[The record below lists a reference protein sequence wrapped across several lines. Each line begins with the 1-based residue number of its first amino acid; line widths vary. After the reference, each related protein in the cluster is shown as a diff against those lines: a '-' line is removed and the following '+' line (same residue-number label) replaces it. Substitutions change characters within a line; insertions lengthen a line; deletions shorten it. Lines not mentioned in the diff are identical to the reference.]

1 MNILL
6 VYTLKSALVLTLL
19 YLPYTLM
26 LRRERFFRLNR
37 LTLLTILLLALV
49 QPLCKVASPE
59 RLRQVPVVAD
69 TQQLV
74 YQMETAIVEAP
85 IHVMANP
92 EEASTW
98 GWQEWLALVY
108 AAGVAAM
115 LGLRICQL
123 VQIRRAM
130 RRGCLWREREKDG
143 VTVYCHVGNGAPF
156 SWMRSIYISEADY
169 QTFGRSPSFGG
180 SGEGGFGRAILLHER
195 AHIHL
200 RHSLDILLLIVV
212 EAVQWWNPVVFLL
225 GRSLRNVHE
234 YEADD
239 CVLRQGVS
247 LSDYQSLLVRKAL
260 ADTAYAFANNFNRS
274 HILKRI
280 DMMKRPPSSPWLRAK
295 ALYIVP
301 LLWVTLIVSATPV
314 IEPLLIVD
322 GEEVDRD
329 RVSQL
334 PGDSIS
340 YVTVLKGVSAT
351 ALYGEKGR
359 GGAVQIET
367 KKPAVSTSRPAAET
381 PEEETPED
389 TPIKPD
395 IVFVIAE
402 EMPRFPG
409 GDAAYNQYIA
419 HHVRYPK
426 AASENGVEGTVKV
439 QFIVE
444 PDGRITNVHAIDS
457 PSGEADAVVNAYG
470 ASGSHPSQADEDEG
484 RRALREAAE
493 ELYREMPPFEPGRQN
508 GIPVRVQMTR
518 AINFGL
524 K

>member
-1 MNILL
+1 MNMLL

-59 RLRQVPVVAD
+59 SLTQVPVVAD
-69 TQQLV
+69 TQEMVGQI
-74 YQMETAIVEAP
+74 EAAITEAP
-85 IHVMANP
+85 IYVLGNP
-92 EEASTW
+92 EEATAW

-108 AAGVAAM
+108 AAGMAAM
-115 LGLRICQL
+115 LCLRICQL
-123 VQIRRAM
+123 VQIRWAM
-130 RRGCLWREREKDG
+130 RRGCLWRQREDDG
-143 VTVYCHVGNGAPF
+143 VTVCCHVGNGAPF

-169 QTFGRSPSFGG
+169 EQN
-180 SGEGGFGRAILLHER
+180 GRAILLHER

-200 RHSLDILLLIVV
+200 RHSLDILLLTLV
-212 EAVQWWNPVVFLL
+212 EAVQWWNPVIYML

-239 CVLRQGVS
+239 HVLRQGVS
-247 LSDYQSLLVRKAL
+247 LTDYQTLLVRKAL

-280 DMMKRPPSSPWLRAK
+280 EMMKRPPSSSWLRAK
-295 ALYIVP
+295 ALYVVP
-301 LLWVTLIVSATPV
+301 LILFTLVVSATPV

-329 RVSQL
+329 RVNQL
-334 PGDSIS
+334 QGDSIA

-367 KKPAVSTSRPAAET
+367 KKRV
-381 PEEETPED
+381 EETP
-389 TPIKPD
+389 KG
-395 IVFVIAE
+395 VFDIAE

-409 GDAAYNQYIA
+409 GDAAFKQYMA

-426 AASENGVEGTVKV
+426 AAAENGVGGTVKV

-457 PSGEADAVVNAYG
+457 PEGEADAEVNAYG
-470 ASGSHPSQADEDEG
+470 AADKHPSQDDDDEG

-518 AINFGL
+518 AVKYSL
-524 K
+524 Q

>member
-1 MNILL
+1 MTALL
-6 VYTLKSALVLTLL
+6 IYTLKSALVLTLL

-37 LTLLTILLLALV
+37 LTLLTILVLALV
-49 QPLCKVASPE
+49 QPLCKVTSPE
-59 RLRQVPVVAD
+59 SLTQMPVVAD
-69 TQQLV
+69 TQQMV
-74 YQMETAIVEAP
+74 YQVETAITEVP
-85 IHVMANP
+85 IYVLGNA
-92 EEASTW
+92 EEVTVW

-108 AAGVAAM
+108 VVGVVFM

-123 VQIRRAM
+123 TQIWLVM
-130 RRGCLWREREKDG
+130 RRGCLWRERERDG
-143 VTVYCHVGNGAPF
+143 VTVCCHVGNGAPF
-156 SWMRSIYISEADY
+156 SWMHSIYISEADY
-169 QTFGRSPSFGG
+169 QTFGRT
-180 SGEGGFGRAILLHER
+180 ILLHER
-195 AHIHL
+195 AHIAC

-212 EAVQWWNPVVFLL
+212 EAVQWWNPVIYML

-239 CVLRQGVS
+239 FVLRQGVS
-247 LSDYQSLLVRKAL
+247 LSDYQTLLVCKAL
-260 ADTAYAFANNFNRS
+260 ADTSYAFANNFNRS

-280 DMMKRPPSSPWLRAK
+280 EMMKRPPSSPWLRAK
-295 ALYIVP
+295 ALYVVP
-301 LLWVTLIVSATPV
+301 LLLFTLVVSATPV

-329 RVSQL
+329 RVNQL
-334 PGDSIS
+334 QADSIK

-359 GGAVQIET
+359 GGAVEIVT
-367 KKPAVSTSRPAAET
+367 KET
-381 PEEETPED
+381 PEKETPKEETPED

-395 IVFVIAE
+395 VVFVIAE

-457 PSGEADAVVNAYG
+457 PSGEADAEVNAYG
-470 ASGSHPSQADEDEG
+470 AEDRHPSQAEDDEG

-493 ELYREMPPFEPGRQN
+493 ELYRGMPPFEPGRQN
-508 GIPVRVQMTR
+508 GMPVRVQMTR
-518 AINFGL
+518 AVNYSL

>member
-1 MNILL
+1 MNMLL

-59 RLRQVPVVAD
+59 SLTQVPVVAD
-69 TQQLV
+69 TQEMVGQI
-74 YQMETAIVEAP
+74 EAAITEAP
-85 IHVMANP
+85 IYVLGNP
-92 EEASTW
+92 EEATAW

-108 AAGVAAM
+108 AAGMAAM
-115 LGLRICQL
+115 LCLRICQL
-123 VQIRRAM
+123 VQIRWAM
-130 RRGCLWREREKDG
+130 RRGCLWRQREDDG
-143 VTVYCHVGNGAPF
+143 VTVCCHVGNGAPF

-169 QTFGRSPSFGG
+169 EQN
-180 SGEGGFGRAILLHER
+180 GRAILLHER

-200 RHSLDILLLIVV
+200 RHSLDILLLTLV
-212 EAVQWWNPVVFLL
+212 EAVQWWNPVIYML

-239 CVLRQGVS
+239 HVLRQGVS
-247 LSDYQSLLVRKAL
+247 LTDYQTLLVRKAL

-280 DMMKRPPSSPWLRAK
+280 EMMKRPPSSSWLRAK
-295 ALYIVP
+295 ALYVVP
-301 LLWVTLIVSATPV
+301 LILFTLVVSATPV

-329 RVSQL
+329 RVNQL
-334 PGDSIS
+334 QGDSIA

-367 KKPAVSTSRPAAET
+367 KKRA
-381 PEEETPED
+381 EETPQG
-389 TPIKPD
+389 
-395 IVFVIAE
+395 VFVIAE

-409 GDAAYNQYIA
+409 GDAAFKQYMA

-426 AASENGVEGTVKV
+426 AAAENGVGGTVKV

-457 PSGEADAVVNAYG
+457 PEGEADAEVNAYG
-470 ASGSHPSQADEDEG
+470 AADKHPSQDDDDEG

-518 AINFGL
+518 AVKYSL
-524 K
+524 Q

>member
-59 RLRQVPVVAD
+59 SLTQMPVVAD

-74 YQMETAIVEAP
+74 YQMETAITEAP
-85 IHVMANP
+85 IYVLGNP
-92 EEASTW
+92 EEATAW

-108 AAGVAAM
+108 AAGMAAM
-115 LGLRICQL
+115 LCLRICQL
-123 VQIRRAM
+123 VQIRWAM
-130 RRGCLWREREKDG
+130 RRGCLWRERERDG
-143 VTVYCHVGNGAPF
+143 VTVCCHVGNGAPF

-169 QTFGRSPSFGG
+169 EQN
-180 SGEGGFGRAILLHER
+180 GRAILLHER

-200 RHSLDILLLIVV
+200 HHSLDILLLIVV
-212 EAVQWWNPVVFLL
+212 EAVQWWNPVVYLL
-225 GRSLRNVHE
+225 GRSLRDVHE
-234 YEADD
+234 YEADYF
-239 CVLRQGVS
+239 VLRQGVS
-247 LSDYQSLLVRKAL
+247 LADYQTLLVRKAL

-280 DMMKRPPSSPWLRAK
+280 EMMKRPPSNPWLRAK
-295 ALYIVP
+295 ALYVVP
-301 LLWVTLIVSATPV
+301 LILFTLVVSATPV

-329 RVSQL
+329 RVNQL
-334 PGDSIS
+334 QGDSIA

-367 KKPAVSTSRPAAET
+367 KKRA
-381 PEEETPED
+381 EETPQG
-389 TPIKPD
+389 
-395 IVFVIAE
+395 VFDIAE

-409 GDAAYNQYIA
+409 GNAAFDQYVA

-426 AASENGVEGTVKV
+426 AAAENGVEGTVKV

-444 PDGRITNVHAIDS
+444 KDGRITHVHAIDS
-457 PSGEADAVVNAYG
+457 PSDEADAVVIAYG
-470 ASGSHPSQADEDEG
+470 ATGKHRLQAEDDEG
-484 RRALREAAE
+484 HRALREAAE
-493 ELYREMPPFEPGRQN
+493 ELYRGMPPFEPGRQN
-508 GIPVRVQMTR
+508 GMPVRVQMTR
-518 AINFGL
+518 AVNFGL

>member
-1 MNILL
+1 MNMLL

-59 RLRQVPVVAD
+59 SLTQVPVVAD

-74 YQMETAIVEAP
+74 YQMETAITEAP
-85 IHVMANP
+85 IYVLGNP
-92 EEASTW
+92 EEATAW

-108 AAGVAAM
+108 AAGMAAM
-115 LGLRICQL
+115 LCLRICQL
-123 VQIRRAM
+123 VQIRWAM
-130 RRGCLWREREKDG
+130 RRGCLWRQREDDG
-143 VTVYCHVGNGAPF
+143 VTVCCHVGNGAPF

-169 QTFGRSPSFGG
+169 EQN
-180 SGEGGFGRAILLHER
+180 GRAILLHER

-200 RHSLDILLLIVV
+200 RHSLDILLLTLV
-212 EAVQWWNPVVFLL
+212 EAVQWWNPVIYML

-239 CVLRQGVS
+239 HVLRQGVS
-247 LSDYQSLLVRKAL
+247 LTDYQTLLVRKAL

-280 DMMKRPPSSPWLRAK
+280 EMMKRPPSSPWLRAK
-295 ALYIVP
+295 ALYVVP
-301 LLWVTLIVSATPV
+301 LILFTLVVSATPV

-329 RVSQL
+329 RVNQL
-334 PGDSIS
+334 QGDSIA

-367 KKPAVSTSRPAAET
+367 KKRA
-381 PEEETPED
+381 EETPQG
-389 TPIKPD
+389 
-395 IVFVIAE
+395 VFDIAE

-409 GDAAYNQYIA
+409 GDAAFDQYVA

-426 AASENGVEGTVKV
+426 AAAENGVEGTVKV

-444 PDGRITNVHAIDS
+444 KDGRITHVHAIDS

-470 ASGSHPSQADEDEG
+470 ATGKHRLQAEDDEG
-484 RRALREAAE
+484 HRALREAAE
-493 ELYREMPPFEPGRQN
+493 ELYRGMPPFEPGSQN
-508 GIPVRVQMTR
+508 GMPVRVQMTR
-518 AINFGL
+518 AVNFGL

>member
-59 RLRQVPVVAD
+59 SLTQMPVVAD

-74 YQMETAIVEAP
+74 YQMEIAITEAP
-85 IHVMANP
+85 IYVLGSP
-92 EEASTW
+92 EEATAW

-108 AAGVAAM
+108 AAGMAAM
-115 LGLRICQL
+115 LCLRICQL
-123 VQIRRAM
+123 VQIRWAM
-130 RRGCLWREREKDG
+130 RRGCLWRQREDDG
-143 VTVYCHVGNGAPF
+143 VTVCCHVGNGAPF

-169 QTFGRSPSFGG
+169 EQN
-180 SGEGGFGRAILLHER
+180 GRAILLHER

-212 EAVQWWNPVVFLL
+212 EAVQWWNPVIYML

-239 CVLRQGVS
+239 HVLRRGVS
-247 LSDYQSLLVRKAL
+247 LTDYQTLLVRKAL

-295 ALYIVP
+295 ALYVVP
-301 LLWVTLIVSATPV
+301 LILFTLVVSATPV

-329 RVSQL
+329 RVNQL
-334 PGDSIS
+334 QGDSIA

-367 KKPAVSTSRPAAET
+367 KKRAEEET
-381 PEEETPED
+381 PGEETPED

-409 GDAAYNQYIA
+409 GDAAFNQYVA

-426 AASENGVEGTVKV
+426 AAAENGVEGTVKV

-444 PDGRITNVHAIDS
+444 PDGRITHVQAIDS
-457 PSGEADAVVNAYG
+457 PSGEAGVVVNAYG
-470 ASGSHPSQADEDEG
+470 ASDRHPSQADDDEG

-518 AINFGL
+518 AVNYSL
-524 K
+524 Q

>member
-59 RLRQVPVVAD
+59 SLTQMPVVAD

-74 YQMETAIVEAP
+74 YQMETAITEAP
-85 IHVMANP
+85 IYVLGNP
-92 EEASTW
+92 EEATAW

-108 AAGVAAM
+108 AAGMAAM
-115 LGLRICQL
+115 LCLRICQL
-123 VQIRRAM
+123 VQIRWAM
-130 RRGCLWREREKDG
+130 RRGCLWRQREDDG
-143 VTVYCHVGNGAPF
+143 VTVCCHVGNGAPF

-169 QTFGRSPSFGG
+169 EQN
-180 SGEGGFGRAILLHER
+180 GRAILLHER

-212 EAVQWWNPVVFLL
+212 EAVQWWNPVIYML

-239 CVLRQGVS
+239 HVLRQGVS
-247 LSDYQSLLVRKAL
+247 LTDYQTLLVRKAL

-274 HILKRI
+274 HILKRL

-295 ALYIVP
+295 VLYVVP
-301 LLWVTLIVSATPV
+301 LILFTLVVSATPV

-329 RVSQL
+329 RVNQL
-334 PGDSIS
+334 QGDSIA

-367 KKPAVSTSRPAAET
+367 KKRA
-381 PEEETPED
+381 EETPQG
-389 TPIKPD
+389 
-395 IVFVIAE
+395 VFDIAE

-409 GDAAYNQYIA
+409 GDAAFKQYMA

-426 AASENGVEGTVKV
+426 AAAENGVGGTVKV

-444 PDGRITNVHAIDS
+444 PDGRITHVHAIDS
-457 PSGEADAVVNAYG
+457 PSGEADAEVNAYG
-470 ASGSHPSQADEDEG
+470 ASDKHPSQDDDDEG

-518 AINFGL
+518 AVNYSL
-524 K
+524 Q

>member
-1 MNILL
+1 MNMLL

-59 RLRQVPVVAD
+59 SLTQVPVVAD

-74 YQMETAIVEAP
+74 YQMETAITEAP
-85 IHVMANP
+85 IYVLGNP
-92 EEASTW
+92 EEATAW

-108 AAGVAAM
+108 AAGMAAM
-115 LGLRICQL
+115 LCLRICQL
-123 VQIRRAM
+123 VQIRWAM
-130 RRGCLWREREKDG
+130 RRGCLWRQREDDG
-143 VTVYCHVGNGAPF
+143 VTVCCHVGNGAPF

-169 QTFGRSPSFGG
+169 EQN
-180 SGEGGFGRAILLHER
+180 GRAILLHER

-200 RHSLDILLLIVV
+200 RHSLDILLLTLV
-212 EAVQWWNPVVFLL
+212 EAVQWWNPVIYML

-239 CVLRQGVS
+239 HVLRQGVS
-247 LSDYQSLLVRKAL
+247 LTDYQTLLVRKAL

-280 DMMKRPPSSPWLRAK
+280 EMMKRPPSSSWLRAK
-295 ALYIVP
+295 ALYVVP
-301 LLWVTLIVSATPV
+301 LILFTLVVSATPV

-329 RVSQL
+329 RVNQL
-334 PGDSIS
+334 QGDSIA

-367 KKPAVSTSRPAAET
+367 KKRA
-381 PEEETPED
+381 EETPQG
-389 TPIKPD
+389 
-395 IVFVIAE
+395 VFDIAE

-409 GDAAYNQYIA
+409 GDAAFKQYMA

-426 AASENGVEGTVKV
+426 AAAENGVEGTVKV

-444 PDGRITNVHAIDS
+444 KDGRITHVHAIDS
-457 PSGEADAVVNAYG
+457 PEGEADAEVIAYG
-470 ASGSHPSQADEDEG
+470 AADKHPSQDDDDEG

-518 AINFGL
+518 AVNYSL
-524 K
+524 Q

>member
-1 MNILL
+1 MNMLL

-59 RLRQVPVVAD
+59 SLTQVPVVAD

-74 YQMETAIVEAP
+74 YQMETAITEAP
-85 IHVMANP
+85 IYVLGNP
-92 EEASTW
+92 EEATAW

-108 AAGVAAM
+108 AAGMAAM
-115 LGLRICQL
+115 LCLRICQL
-123 VQIRRAM
+123 VQIRWAM
-130 RRGCLWREREKDG
+130 RRGCLWRQREDDG
-143 VTVYCHVGNGAPF
+143 VTVCCHLGNGAPF

-169 QTFGRSPSFGG
+169 EQN
-180 SGEGGFGRAILLHER
+180 GRAILLHER

-200 RHSLDILLLIVV
+200 RHSLDILLLTLV
-212 EAVQWWNPVVFLL
+212 EAVQWWNPVIYML

-239 CVLRQGVS
+239 HVLRQGVS
-247 LSDYQSLLVRKAL
+247 LTDYQTLLVRKAL

-280 DMMKRPPSSPWLRAK
+280 EMMKRPPSSSWLRAK
-295 ALYIVP
+295 ALYVVP
-301 LLWVTLIVSATPV
+301 LILFTLVVSATPV

-329 RVSQL
+329 RVNQL
-334 PGDSIS
+334 QGDSIA

-367 KKPAVSTSRPAAET
+367 KKRA
-381 PEEETPED
+381 EETPQG
-389 TPIKPD
+389 
-395 IVFVIAE
+395 VFDIAE

-409 GDAAYNQYIA
+409 GDAAFKQYMA

-426 AASENGVEGTVKV
+426 AAAENGVGGTVKV

-457 PSGEADAVVNAYG
+457 PEGEADAEVIAYG
-470 ASGSHPSQADEDEG
+470 AADKHPSQDDDDEG

-518 AINFGL
+518 AVNYSL
-524 K
+524 Q

>member
-1 MNILL
+1 MNMLL

-59 RLRQVPVVAD
+59 SLTQVPVVAD

-74 YQMETAIVEAP
+74 YQMETAITEAP
-85 IHVMANP
+85 IYVLGNP
-92 EEASTW
+92 EEATAW

-108 AAGVAAM
+108 AAGMAAM
-115 LGLRICQL
+115 LCLRICQL
-123 VQIRRAM
+123 VQIRWAM
-130 RRGCLWREREKDG
+130 RRGCLWRQREDDG
-143 VTVYCHVGNGAPF
+143 VTVCCHVGNGAPF

-169 QTFGRSPSFGG
+169 EQN
-180 SGEGGFGRAILLHER
+180 GRAILLHER

-200 RHSLDILLLIVV
+200 RHSLDILLLTLV
-212 EAVQWWNPVVFLL
+212 EAVQWWNPVIYML

-239 CVLRQGVS
+239 HVLRQGVS
-247 LSDYQSLLVRKAL
+247 LTDYQTLLVRKAL

-280 DMMKRPPSSPWLRAK
+280 EMMKRPPSSSWLRAK
-295 ALYIVP
+295 ALYVVP
-301 LLWVTLIVSATPV
+301 LILFTLVVSATPV

-329 RVSQL
+329 RVNQL
-334 PGDSIS
+334 QGDSIA

-367 KKPAVSTSRPAAET
+367 KKRA
-381 PEEETPED
+381 EETPQG
-389 TPIKPD
+389 
-395 IVFVIAE
+395 VFDIAE

-409 GDAAYNQYIA
+409 GDAAFDQYVA

-426 AASENGVEGTVKV
+426 AAAENGVEGTVMV

-444 PDGRITNVHAIDS
+444 KDGRITHVHAIDS
-457 PSGEADAVVNAYG
+457 PSDEADAAVNAYG
-470 ASGSHPSQADEDEG
+470 ATDKHRLQAEDDEG
-484 RRALREAAE
+484 HRALREAAE
-493 ELYREMPPFEPGRQN
+493 ELYRGMPPFEPGRQN
-508 GIPVRVQMTR
+508 GMPVRVQMTK
-518 AINFGL
+518 AVNFGL

>member
-59 RLRQVPVVAD
+59 SLTQMPVVAD

-74 YQMETAIVEAP
+74 YQMETAITEAP
-85 IHVMANP
+85 IYVLGNP
-92 EEASTW
+92 EEATAW
-98 GWQEWLALVY
+98 GWQEWIALVY
-108 AAGVAAM
+108 AAGMAAM
-115 LGLRICQL
+115 LCLRICQL
-123 VQIRRAM
+123 VQIRWAM
-130 RRGCLWREREKDG
+130 RRGCLWRERERDG
-143 VTVYCHVGNGAPF
+143 VTVCCHVGNGAPF

-169 QTFGRSPSFGG
+169 EQN
-180 SGEGGFGRAILLHER
+180 GRAILLHER

-200 RHSLDILLLIVV
+200 RHSLDILLLTLV
-212 EAVQWWNPVVFLL
+212 EAVQWWNPVIYML

-239 CVLRQGVS
+239 HVLRQGVS
-247 LSDYQSLLVRKAL
+247 LTDYQTLLVRKAL

-280 DMMKRPPSSPWLRAK
+280 EMMKRPPSSPWLRAK
-295 ALYIVP
+295 ALYVVP
-301 LLWVTLIVSATPV
+301 LILFTLVVSATPV

-329 RVSQL
+329 RVNQL
-334 PGDSIS
+334 QGDSIA

-367 KKPAVSTSRPAAET
+367 KAK
-381 PEEETPED
+381 EEED
-389 TPIKPD
+389 FPIND
-395 IVFVIAE
+395 IVFDIAE
-402 EMPRFPG
+402 EMPEFVG
-409 GDAAYNQYIA
+409 GDAALKEYISR
-419 HHVRYPK
+419 HLTYPSK
-426 AASENGVEGTVKV
+426 ISEYGIQGRMDVS
-439 QFIVE
+439 FIVE
-444 PDGRITNVHAIDS
+444 RDGSITNVTAKLNNDIGS
-457 PSGEADAVVNAYG
+457 EADAVITGFHRGDEVQPNGEIVAELLHDWA
-470 ASGSHPSQADEDEG
+470 AS
-484 RRALREAAE
+484 AE
-493 ELYREMPPFEPGRQN
+493 QLVKDMPRWKPARQN
-508 GIPVRVQMTR
+508 GYAVRARVCLPIRYRLQ
-518 AINFGL
+518 
-524 K
+524 

>member
-59 RLRQVPVVAD
+59 SLTQMPVVAD

-74 YQMETAIVEAP
+74 YQMETAITEAP
-85 IHVMANP
+85 IYVLGNP
-92 EEASTW
+92 EEATAW

-108 AAGVAAM
+108 AAGMAAM
-115 LGLRICQL
+115 LCLRICQL
-123 VQIRRAM
+123 VQIRWAM
-130 RRGCLWREREKDG
+130 RRGCLWRERERDG
-143 VTVYCHVGNGAPF
+143 VTVCCHVGNGAPF
-156 SWMRSIYISEADY
+156 SWMHSIYISEADY
-169 QTFGRSPSFGG
+169 EQN
-180 SGEGGFGRAILLHER
+180 GRAILLHER

-200 RHSLDILLLIVV
+200 RHSLDILLLTLV
-212 EAVQWWNPVVFLL
+212 EAVQWWNPVIYMLS
-225 GRSLRNVHE
+225 RSLRNVHE

-239 CVLRQGVS
+239 HVLRQGVS
-247 LSDYQSLLVRKAL
+247 LTDYQTLLVRKAL

-274 HILKRI
+274 HILKRL

-295 ALYIVP
+295 ALYVVP
-301 LLWVTLIVSATPV
+301 LILFTLVVSATPV

-329 RVSQL
+329 RVNQL
-334 PGDSIS
+334 QGDSIA

-367 KKPAVSTSRPAAET
+367 KKRA
-381 PEEETPED
+381 EETPQG
-389 TPIKPD
+389 
-395 IVFVIAE
+395 VFDIAE

-409 GDAAYNQYIA
+409 GDAAFKQYMA
-419 HHVRYPK
+419 QHVRYPK
-426 AASENGVEGTVKV
+426 AAAENGVGGTVKV

-444 PDGRITNVHAIDS
+444 PDGRITHVHAIDS
-457 PSGEADAVVNAYG
+457 PSGEADAEVIAYG
-470 ASGSHPSQADEDEG
+470 ASDKHPSQDDDDEG

-518 AINFGL
+518 AVNYSL
-524 K
+524 Q

>member
-1 MNILL
+1 MNMLL

-59 RLRQVPVVAD
+59 SLTQVPVVAD
-69 TQQLV
+69 TQEMVGQ
-74 YQMETAIVEAP
+74 IEAV
-85 IHVMANP
+85 IEGNVIGVD
-92 EEASTW
+92 ASSLQGGTR
-98 GWQEWLALVY
+98 GGLWLALVY
-108 AAGVAAM
+108 AAGMAAM
-115 LGLRICQL
+115 LCLRICQL
-123 VQIRRAM
+123 VQIRWAM
-130 RRGCLWREREKDG
+130 RRGCLWRERERDG
-143 VTVYCHVGNGAPF
+143 VTVCCHVGNGAPF

-169 QTFGRSPSFGG
+169 EQN
-180 SGEGGFGRAILLHER
+180 GRAILLHER

-212 EAVQWWNPVVFLL
+212 EAVQWWNPVVYLL

-239 CVLRQGVS
+239 HVLRQGVS
-247 LSDYQSLLVRKAL
+247 LTDYQTLLVRKAL

-280 DMMKRPPSSPWLRAK
+280 EMMKRPPSSPWLRAK
-295 ALYIVP
+295 ALYVVP
-301 LLWVTLIVSATPV
+301 LILFTLVVSATPV

-329 RVSQL
+329 RVNQL
-334 PGDSIS
+334 QGDSIA

-367 KKPAVSTSRPAAET
+367 KKRA
-381 PEEETPED
+381 EETPQG
-389 TPIKPD
+389 
-395 IVFVIAE
+395 VFDIAE

-409 GDAAYNQYIA
+409 GDAAFDQYVA

-426 AASENGVEGTVKV
+426 AAAENGVEGTVKV

-444 PDGRITNVHAIDS
+444 KDGRITHVHAIDS
-457 PSGEADAVVNAYG
+457 PSDEADAVVNAYG
-470 ASGSHPSQADEDEG
+470 ATGKHRLQAEDDEG
-484 RRALREAAE
+484 HRALREAAE
-493 ELYREMPPFEPGRQN
+493 ELYRGMPPFEPGRQN
-508 GIPVRVQMTR
+508 GMPVRVQMTK
-518 AINFGL
+518 AVNFGL

>member
-1 MNILL
+1 MNMLL

-59 RLRQVPVVAD
+59 SLTQVPVVAD

-74 YQMETAIVEAP
+74 YQMETAITEAP
-85 IHVMANP
+85 IYVLGNP
-92 EEASTW
+92 EEATAW

-108 AAGVAAM
+108 AAGMAAM
-115 LGLRICQL
+115 LCLRICQL
-123 VQIRRAM
+123 VQIRWAM
-130 RRGCLWREREKDG
+130 RRGCLWRQREDDG
-143 VTVYCHVGNGAPF
+143 VTVCCHVGNGAPF
-156 SWMRSIYISEADY
+156 SWIRSIYISEADY
-169 QTFGRSPSFGG
+169 EQN
-180 SGEGGFGRAILLHER
+180 GRAILLHER

-200 RHSLDILLLIVV
+200 RHSLDILLLTLV
-212 EAVQWWNPVVFLL
+212 EAVQWWNPVIYML

-239 CVLRQGVS
+239 HVLRQGVS
-247 LSDYQSLLVRKAL
+247 LTDYQTLLVRKAL

-280 DMMKRPPSSPWLRAK
+280 EMMKRPPSSSWLRAK
-295 ALYIVP
+295 ALYVVP
-301 LLWVTLIVSATPV
+301 LILFTLVVSATPV

-329 RVSQL
+329 RVNQL
-334 PGDSIS
+334 QGDSIA

-367 KKPAVSTSRPAAET
+367 KKRA
-381 PEEETPED
+381 EETPQG
-389 TPIKPD
+389 
-395 IVFVIAE
+395 VFDIAE

-409 GDAAYNQYIA
+409 GDAAFDQYVA

-426 AASENGVEGTVKV
+426 AAAENGVGGTVKV

-457 PSGEADAVVNAYG
+457 PEGEADAEVIAYG
-470 ASGSHPSQADEDEG
+470 AADKHPSQDDDDEG

-518 AINFGL
+518 AVNYSL
-524 K
+524 Q

>member
-59 RLRQVPVVAD
+59 SLTQMPVVAD

-74 YQMETAIVEAP
+74 YQMETAITEAP
-85 IHVMANP
+85 IYVLGNP
-92 EEASTW
+92 EEATAW

-108 AAGVAAM
+108 AAGMAAM
-115 LGLRICQL
+115 LCLRICQL
-123 VQIRRAM
+123 VQIRWAM
-130 RRGCLWREREKDG
+130 RRGCLWRERERDG
-143 VTVYCHVGNGAPF
+143 VTVCCHVGNGAPF

-169 QTFGRSPSFGG
+169 EQN
-180 SGEGGFGRAILLHER
+180 GRAILLHER

-200 RHSLDILLLIVV
+200 RHSLDILLLTLV
-212 EAVQWWNPVVFLL
+212 EAVQWWNPVIYML

-239 CVLRQGVS
+239 HVLRQGVS
-247 LSDYQSLLVRKAL
+247 LTDYQTLLVRKAL

-280 DMMKRPPSSPWLRAK
+280 EMMKRPPSSPWLRAK
-295 ALYIVP
+295 ALYVVP
-301 LLWVTLIVSATPV
+301 LILFTLVVSATPV

-329 RVSQL
+329 RVNQL
-334 PGDSIS
+334 QGDSIA

-367 KKPAVSTSRPAAET
+367 KKRA
-381 PEEETPED
+381 EETPQG
-389 TPIKPD
+389 
-395 IVFVIAE
+395 VFDIAE

-409 GDAAYNQYIA
+409 GDAAFKQYMA

-426 AASENGVEGTVKV
+426 AAAENGVGGTVKV

-444 PDGRITNVHAIDS
+444 KDGRITHVQAIDS
-457 PSGEADAVVNAYG
+457 PSDEADAKVYAYG
-470 ASGSHPSQADEDEG
+470 ALDKQPSEDEDDEG
-484 RRALREAAE
+484 HRALREAVE
-493 ELYREMPPFEPGRQN
+493 ELYRGMPPFEPGRQN
-508 GIPVRVQMTR
+508 GMPVRVQMTR
-518 AINFGL
+518 AVNFGL

>member
-1 MNILL
+1 MNMLL

-59 RLRQVPVVAD
+59 SLTQVPVVAD

-74 YQMETAIVEAP
+74 YQMETAITEAP
-85 IHVMANP
+85 IYVLGNP
-92 EEASTW
+92 EEATAW

-108 AAGVAAM
+108 AAGMAAM
-115 LGLRICQL
+115 LCLRICQL
-123 VQIRRAM
+123 VQIRWAM
-130 RRGCLWREREKDG
+130 RRGCLWRQREDDG
-143 VTVYCHVGNGAPF
+143 VTVCCHVGNGAPF
-156 SWMRSIYISEADY
+156 SWIRSIYISEADY
-169 QTFGRSPSFGG
+169 EQN
-180 SGEGGFGRAILLHER
+180 GRAILLHER

-200 RHSLDILLLIVV
+200 RHSLDILLLTLV
-212 EAVQWWNPVVFLL
+212 EAVQWWNPVIYML

-239 CVLRQGVS
+239 HVLRQGVS
-247 LSDYQSLLVRKAL
+247 LTDYQTLLVRKAL

-280 DMMKRPPSSPWLRAK
+280 EMMKRPPSNPWLRAK
-295 ALYIVP
+295 VLYVVP
-301 LLWVTLIVSATPV
+301 LLLFTLVVSATPV

-329 RVSQL
+329 RVNQL
-334 PGDSIS
+334 QGDSIA

-367 KKPAVSTSRPAAET
+367 KKRA
-381 PEEETPED
+381 EETPQG
-389 TPIKPD
+389 
-395 IVFVIAE
+395 VFDIAE

-409 GDAAYNQYIA
+409 GDAAFDQYVA

-426 AASENGVEGTVKV
+426 AAAENGVGGTVKV

-457 PSGEADAVVNAYG
+457 PEGEADAEVIAYG
-470 ASGSHPSQADEDEG
+470 AADKHPSQDDDDEG

-518 AINFGL
+518 AVNYSL
-524 K
+524 Q

>member
-59 RLRQVPVVAD
+59 SLTQMPVVAD

-74 YQMETAIVEAP
+74 YQMETAITEAP
-85 IHVMANP
+85 IYVLGNP
-92 EEASTW
+92 EEATAW
-98 GWQEWLALVY
+98 GWQEWIALVY
-108 AAGVAAM
+108 AAGMAAM
-115 LGLRICQL
+115 LCLRICQL
-123 VQIRRAM
+123 VQIRWAM
-130 RRGCLWREREKDG
+130 RRGCLWRQREDDG
-143 VTVYCHVGNGAPF
+143 VTVCCHVGNGAPF

-169 QTFGRSPSFGG
+169 QTFGRT
-180 SGEGGFGRAILLHER
+180 ILLHER
-195 AHIHL
+195 AHIACC
-200 RHSLDILLLIVV
+200 HSLDILLLIVV
-212 EAVQWWNPVVFLL
+212 EAVQWWNPVIYML

-239 CVLRQGVS
+239 HVLRQGVS
-247 LSDYQSLLVRKAL
+247 LTDYQTLLVRKAL

-295 ALYIVP
+295 ALYVVP
-301 LLWVTLIVSATPV
+301 LILFTLVVSATPV

-329 RVSQL
+329 RVNQL
-334 PGDSIS
+334 QGDSIA

-367 KKPAVSTSRPAAET
+367 KKRA
-381 PEEETPED
+381 EETPQG
-389 TPIKPD
+389 
-395 IVFVIAE
+395 VFDIAE

-409 GDAAYNQYIA
+409 GDAAFKQYMA

-426 AASENGVEGTVKV
+426 AAAENGVGGTVKV

-457 PSGEADAVVNAYG
+457 PEGEADAEVNAYG
-470 ASGSHPSQADEDEG
+470 AADKHPSQDDDDEA

-518 AINFGL
+518 AVNYSL
-524 K
+524 Q

>member
-37 LTLLTILLLALV
+37 LTLLTVLLLALV
-49 QPLCKVASPE
+49 QPLCKVTSPDG
-59 RLRQVPVVAD
+59 LTQMPVVAD
-69 TQQLV
+69 TQQMV
-74 YQMETAIVEAP
+74 YQIETAIVEAP
-85 IHVMANP
+85 IHVLGSE
-92 EEASTW
+92 EEAPAW
-98 GWQEWLALVY
+98 GWQEWLAIIY
-108 AAGVAAM
+108 AAGM
-115 LGLRICQL
+115 TTILCLRICQL
-123 VQIRRAM
+123 VQIRWAM

-156 SWMRSIYISEADY
+156 SWMHSIYISETDY

-200 RHSLDILLLIVV
+200 HHSLDILLLIVV
-212 EAVQWWNPVVFLL
+212 EAVQWWNPVIYML

-239 CVLRQGVS
+239 FVLRQGVS
-247 LSDYQSLLVRKAL
+247 LSDYKTLLVRKAL

-274 HILKRI
+274 HIAKRI

-295 ALYIVP
+295 ALYVVP
-301 LLWVTLIVSATPV
+301 LILFTLVVSATPV

-329 RVSQL
+329 RVNQL
-334 PGDSIS
+334 QGDSIA

-351 ALYGEKGR
+351 AIYGEKGR

-367 KKPAVSTSRPAAET
+367 KQPHPQPLPAEGG
-381 PEEETPED
+381 EETPED

-395 IVFVIAE
+395 IVFATAE

-409 GDAAYNQYIA
+409 GSAAFDQYMA

-426 AASENGVEGTVKV
+426 EAAENGVEGTVKV

-457 PSGEADAVVNAYG
+457 PSGEVDAVVIAYG
-470 ASGSHPSQADEDEG
+470 AEDRHLSQAEDDEG

-493 ELYREMPPFEPGRQN
+493 ELYRGMPPFEPGRQN

-518 AINFGL
+518 AVNYSL
-524 K
+524 Q

>member
-1 MNILL
+1 MNMLL
-6 VYTLKSALVLTLL
+6 VYTLKSTLVLTLL

-59 RLRQVPVVAD
+59 SLTQVPVVAD

-74 YQMETAIVEAP
+74 YQMETAITEVP
-85 IHVMANP
+85 IYVLGNP
-92 EEASTW
+92 EEATAW

-108 AAGVAAM
+108 AAGMAAM
-115 LGLRICQL
+115 LCLRICQL
-123 VQIRRAM
+123 VQIRWAM
-130 RRGCLWREREKDG
+130 RRGCLWRERERDG
-143 VTVYCHVGNGAPF
+143 VTVCCHVGNGAPF

-169 QTFGRSPSFGG
+169 EQN
-180 SGEGGFGRAILLHER
+180 GRAILLHER

-200 RHSLDILLLIVV
+200 RHSLDILLLTLV
-212 EAVQWWNPVVFLL
+212 EAVQWWNPVIYML

-239 CVLRQGVS
+239 HVLRQGVS
-247 LSDYQSLLVRKAL
+247 LTDYQTLLVRKAL

-280 DMMKRPPSSPWLRAK
+280 EMMKRPPSSPWLRAK
-295 ALYIVP
+295 ALYVVP
-301 LLWVTLIVSATPV
+301 LILFTLVVSATPV

-329 RVSQL
+329 RVNQL
-334 PGDSIS
+334 QGDSIA

-367 KKPAVSTSRPAAET
+367 KKRV
-381 PEEETPED
+381 EETPQG
-389 TPIKPD
+389 
-395 IVFVIAE
+395 VFDIAE

-409 GDAAYNQYIA
+409 GDAAFNQYMA
-419 HHVRYPK
+419 QHVRYPK
-426 AASENGVEGTVKV
+426 AAAENGVEGTVKV

-444 PDGRITNVHAIDS
+444 KDGRITHVHAIDS
-457 PSGEADAVVNAYG
+457 PSDEAGAVVNAYG
-470 ASGSHPSQADEDEG
+470 ATGKHRLQAEDDEG
-484 RRALREAAE
+484 HRALREAAE
-493 ELYREMPPFEPGRQN
+493 ELYRGMPPFEPGRQN
-508 GIPVRVQMTR
+508 GMPVRVQMTR
-518 AINFGL
+518 AVNYSL
-524 K
+524 Q

>member
-1 MNILL
+1 MNMLL

-26 LRRERFFRLNR
+26 LRSERFFRLNR

-59 RLRQVPVVAD
+59 SLTQVPVVAD

-74 YQMETAIVEAP
+74 YQMETAITEAP
-85 IHVMANP
+85 IYVLGNP
-92 EEASTW
+92 EEATAW

-108 AAGVAAM
+108 AAGMAAM
-115 LGLRICQL
+115 LCLRICQL
-123 VQIRRAM
+123 VQIRWAM
-130 RRGCLWREREKDG
+130 RRGCLWRQREDDG
-143 VTVYCHVGNGAPF
+143 VTVCCHVGNGAPF

-169 QTFGRSPSFGG
+169 EQN
-180 SGEGGFGRAILLHER
+180 GRAILLHER

-200 RHSLDILLLIVV
+200 RHSLDILLLTLV
-212 EAVQWWNPVVFLL
+212 EAVQWWNPVIYML

-239 CVLRQGVS
+239 HVLRQGVS
-247 LSDYQSLLVRKAL
+247 LTDYQTLLVRKAL

-280 DMMKRPPSSPWLRAK
+280 EMMKRPPSSPWLRAK
-295 ALYIVP
+295 ALYVVP
-301 LLWVTLIVSATPV
+301 LILFTLVVSATPV

-329 RVSQL
+329 RVNQL
-334 PGDSIS
+334 QGDSIA

-367 KKPAVSTSRPAAET
+367 KKRA
-381 PEEETPED
+381 EETPQG
-389 TPIKPD
+389 
-395 IVFVIAE
+395 VFDIAE

-409 GDAAYNQYIA
+409 GDAAFDQYVA

-426 AASENGVEGTVKV
+426 AAAENGVEGTVKV

-444 PDGRITNVHAIDS
+444 KDGRITHVHAIDS

-470 ASGSHPSQADEDEG
+470 ATGKHRLQAEDDEG
-484 RRALREAAE
+484 HRALREAAE
-493 ELYREMPPFEPGRQN
+493 ELYRGMPPFEPGRQN
-508 GIPVRVQMTR
+508 GMPVRVQMTR
-518 AINFGL
+518 VVNFGL

>member
-59 RLRQVPVVAD
+59 SLTQVPVVAD

-74 YQMETAIVEAP
+74 YQMETAITEAP
-85 IHVMANP
+85 IYVLGNP
-92 EEASTW
+92 EEATAW

-108 AAGVAAM
+108 AAGMAAM
-115 LGLRICQL
+115 LCLRICQL
-123 VQIRRAM
+123 VQIRWAM
-130 RRGCLWREREKDG
+130 RRGCLWRQREDDG
-143 VTVYCHVGNGAPF
+143 VTVCCHVGNGAPF

-169 QTFGRSPSFGG
+169 EQN
-180 SGEGGFGRAILLHER
+180 GRAILLHER

-200 RHSLDILLLIVV
+200 RHSLDILLLTLV
-212 EAVQWWNPVVFLL
+212 EAVQWWNPVIYML

-239 CVLRQGVS
+239 HVLRQGVS
-247 LSDYQSLLVRKAL
+247 LTDYQTLLVRKAL

-280 DMMKRPPSSPWLRAK
+280 EMMKRPPSSPWLRAK
-295 ALYIVP
+295 ALYVVP
-301 LLWVTLIVSATPV
+301 LILFTLVVSATPV

-329 RVSQL
+329 RVNQL
-334 PGDSIS
+334 QGDSIA

-367 KKPAVSTSRPAAET
+367 KKRA
-381 PEEETPED
+381 EETPQG
-389 TPIKPD
+389 
-395 IVFVIAE
+395 VFDIAE

-409 GDAAYNQYIA
+409 GDAAFKQYMA

-426 AASENGVEGTVKV
+426 AAAENGVEGTVKV

-444 PDGRITNVHAIDS
+444 KDGRITNVHAIDS
-457 PSGEADAVVNAYG
+457 PEGEADAEVNAYG
-470 ASGSHPSQADEDEG
+470 AADKHPSQDDDDEG

-518 AINFGL
+518 AVNYSL
-524 K
+524 Q

>member
-1 MNILL
+1 MTTLL
-6 VYTLKSALVLTLL
+6 IYTLKSALVLTLL

-37 LTLLTILLLALV
+37 LTLLTILVLALV
-49 QPLCKVASPE
+49 QPLCKVTSPE
-59 RLRQVPVVAD
+59 SLTQMPVVAD
-69 TQQLV
+69 TQQMV
-74 YQMETAIVEAP
+74 YQVETAITEVP
-85 IHVMANP
+85 IYVLGNA
-92 EEASTW
+92 EEASAW

-108 AAGVAAM
+108 AVGVAFV
-115 LGLRICQL
+115 LCLRICQL
-123 VQIRRAM
+123 MQIRWAM
-130 RRGCLWREREKDG
+130 RRGCLWRERERDG
-143 VTVYCHVGNGAPF
+143 VTVCCHVGNGAPF
-156 SWMRSIYISEADY
+156 SWMHSIYISEADY
-169 QTFGRSPSFGG
+169 QTFGRPSSFGG

-200 RHSLDILLLIVV
+200 HHSLDILLLIVV
-212 EAVQWWNPVVFLL
+212 EAVQWWNPVIYML

-239 CVLRQGVS
+239 FVLRQGVS
-247 LSDYQSLLVRKAL
+247 LSDYQTLLVRKAL

-280 DMMKRPPSSPWLRAK
+280 EMMKRPPSSPWLRAK
-295 ALYIVP
+295 ALYVVP
-301 LLWVTLIVSATPV
+301 LLLFTLVVSATPV

-329 RVSQL
+329 RVNQL
-334 PGDSIS
+334 QADSIK

-359 GGAVQIET
+359 GGAVEIVT
-367 KKPAVSTSRPAAET
+367 KET
-381 PEEETPED
+381 PEKETPKEETPKEETPED

-395 IVFVIAE
+395 VVFVIAE

-409 GDAAYNQYIA
+409 GSAAFDQYVA

-426 AASENGVEGTVKV
+426 AAAENGVEGTVKV

-457 PSGEADAVVNAYG
+457 PSGEVDAEVNAYG
-470 ASGSHPSQADEDEG
+470 EEDRHPSQAEDDEG

-493 ELYREMPPFEPGRQN
+493 ELYRGMPPFEPGRQN

-518 AINFGL
+518 AVNYSL

>member
-1 MNILL
+1 MNMLL

-59 RLRQVPVVAD
+59 SLTQVPVVAD

-74 YQMETAIVEAP
+74 YQMETAITEAP
-85 IHVMANP
+85 IYVLGNP
-92 EEASTW
+92 EEATAW

-108 AAGVAAM
+108 AAGMAAM
-115 LGLRICQL
+115 LCLRICQL
-123 VQIRRAM
+123 VQIRWAM
-130 RRGCLWREREKDG
+130 RRGCLWRQREDDG
-143 VTVYCHVGNGAPF
+143 VTVCCHVGNGAPF

-169 QTFGRSPSFGG
+169 EQN
-180 SGEGGFGRAILLHER
+180 GRAILLHER

-200 RHSLDILLLIVV
+200 RHSLDILLLTLV
-212 EAVQWWNPVVFLL
+212 EAVQWWNPVIYML

-239 CVLRQGVS
+239 HVLRQGVS
-247 LSDYQSLLVRKAL
+247 LTDYQTLLVRKAL

-280 DMMKRPPSSPWLRAK
+280 EMMKRPPSSSWLRAK
-295 ALYIVP
+295 ALYVVP
-301 LLWVTLIVSATPV
+301 LILFTLVVSATPV

-329 RVSQL
+329 RVNQL
-334 PGDSIS
+334 QGDSIA

-367 KKPAVSTSRPAAET
+367 KKRA
-381 PEEETPED
+381 EETPQG
-389 TPIKPD
+389 
-395 IVFVIAE
+395 VFDIAE

-409 GDAAYNQYIA
+409 GDAAFKQYMA

-426 AASENGVEGTVKV
+426 AAAENGVGGTVKV

-457 PSGEADAVVNAYG
+457 PEGEADAEVIAYG
-470 ASGSHPSQADEDEG
+470 AADKHPSQDDDDEG

-518 AINFGL
+518 AVNYSL
-524 K
+524 Q

>member
-1 MNILL
+1 MNMLL

-59 RLRQVPVVAD
+59 SLTQVPVVAD

-74 YQMETAIVEAP
+74 YQMETAITEAP
-85 IHVMANP
+85 IYVLGNP
-92 EEASTW
+92 EEATAW

-108 AAGVAAM
+108 AAGMAAM
-115 LGLRICQL
+115 LCLRICQL
-123 VQIRRAM
+123 VQIRWAM
-130 RRGCLWREREKDG
+130 RRGCLWRQREDDG
-143 VTVYCHVGNGAPF
+143 VTVCCHVGNGAPF

-169 QTFGRSPSFGG
+169 EQN
-180 SGEGGFGRAILLHER
+180 GRAILLHER

-200 RHSLDILLLIVV
+200 HHSLDILLLTLV
-212 EAVQWWNPVVFLL
+212 EAVQWWNPVIYML

-239 CVLRQGVS
+239 HVLRQGVS
-247 LSDYQSLLVRKAL
+247 LTDYQTLLVRKAL

-280 DMMKRPPSSPWLRAK
+280 EMMKRPPSNPWLRAK
-295 ALYIVP
+295 VLYVVP
-301 LLWVTLIVSATPV
+301 LLLFTLVVSATPV

-329 RVSQL
+329 RVNQL
-334 PGDSIS
+334 QGDSIA

-367 KKPAVSTSRPAAET
+367 KKRA
-381 PEEETPED
+381 EETPQG
-389 TPIKPD
+389 
-395 IVFVIAE
+395 VFDIAE

-409 GDAAYNQYIA
+409 GDAAFKQYMA

-426 AASENGVEGTVKV
+426 AAAENGVGGTVKV

-457 PSGEADAVVNAYG
+457 PEGEADAEVIAYG
-470 ASGSHPSQADEDEG
+470 AADKHPSQDDDDEG

-518 AINFGL
+518 AVNYSL
-524 K
+524 Q

>member
-59 RLRQVPVVAD
+59 SLTQMPVVAD

-74 YQMETAIVEAP
+74 YQMETAITEAP
-85 IHVMANP
+85 IYVLGNP
-92 EEASTW
+92 EEATAW

-108 AAGVAAM
+108 AAGMAAM
-115 LGLRICQL
+115 LCLRICQL
-123 VQIRRAM
+123 VQIRWAM
-130 RRGCLWREREKDG
+130 RRGCLWRQREDDG
-143 VTVYCHVGNGAPF
+143 VTVCCHVGNGAPF

-169 QTFGRSPSFGG
+169 EQN
-180 SGEGGFGRAILLHER
+180 GRAILLHER

-200 RHSLDILLLIVV
+200 RHSLDILLLTLV
-212 EAVQWWNPVVFLL
+212 EAVQWWNPVIYML

-239 CVLRQGVS
+239 HVLRQGVS
-247 LSDYQSLLVRKAL
+247 LTDYQTLLVRKAL

-280 DMMKRPPSSPWLRAK
+280 EMMKRPPSSPWLRAK
-295 ALYIVP
+295 ALYVVP
-301 LLWVTLIVSATPV
+301 LILFTLVVSATPV

-329 RVSQL
+329 RVNQL
-334 PGDSIS
+334 QGDSIA

-367 KKPAVSTSRPAAET
+367 KKRA
-381 PEEETPED
+381 EETPQG
-389 TPIKPD
+389 
-395 IVFVIAE
+395 VFDIAE

-409 GDAAYNQYIA
+409 GDAAFKQYMA
-419 HHVRYPK
+419 QHVRYPK
-426 AASENGVEGTVKV
+426 AAAENGVEGTVKV

-457 PSGEADAVVNAYG
+457 PSGEADAEVIAYG
-470 ASGSHPSQADEDEG
+470 ASDKHPSQDDDDEG

-518 AINFGL
+518 AVNFYL
-524 K
+524 R

>member
-1 MNILL
+1 MNMLL
-6 VYTLKSALVLTLL
+6 IYTLKSALVLTLL

-59 RLRQVPVVAD
+59 SLTQVPVVAD

-74 YQMETAIVEAP
+74 YQMETAITEAP
-85 IHVMANP
+85 IYVLGNP
-92 EEASTW
+92 EEATAW

-108 AAGVAAM
+108 AAGMAAM
-115 LGLRICQL
+115 LCLRICQL
-123 VQIRRAM
+123 VQIRWAM
-130 RRGCLWREREKDG
+130 RCGCLWRQREDDG
-143 VTVYCHVGNGAPF
+143 VTVCCHVGNGAPF

-169 QTFGRSPSFGG
+169 QTFDRT
-180 SGEGGFGRAILLHER
+180 ILLHER
-195 AHIHL
+195 AHIAC

-212 EAVQWWNPVVFLL
+212 EAVQWWNPVIYML

-239 CVLRQGVS
+239 HVLRQGVS
-247 LSDYQSLLVRKAL
+247 LTDYQTLLVRKAL

-295 ALYIVP
+295 ALYVVP
-301 LLWVTLIVSATPV
+301 LILFTLVVSATPV

-329 RVSQL
+329 RVNQL
-334 PGDSIS
+334 QGDSIA

-367 KKPAVSTSRPAAET
+367 KKRA
-381 PEEETPED
+381 EETPQG
-389 TPIKPD
+389 
-395 IVFVIAE
+395 VFDIAE

-409 GDAAYNQYIA
+409 GDAAFDQYVA

-426 AASENGVEGTVKV
+426 AAAENGVEGTVKV

-444 PDGRITNVHAIDS
+444 KDGRITHVHAIDS
-457 PSGEADAVVNAYG
+457 PSDEADAVVNAYG
-470 ASGSHPSQADEDEG
+470 ATGKHRLQAEDDEG
-484 RRALREAAE
+484 HRALREAAE
-493 ELYREMPPFEPGRQN
+493 ELYRGMPPFEPGRQN
-508 GIPVRVQMTR
+508 GMPVRVQMTR
-518 AINFGL
+518 AVNFGL

>member
-1 MNILL
+1 MNMLL

-59 RLRQVPVVAD
+59 SLTQVPVVAD

-74 YQMETAIVEAP
+74 YQMETAITEAP
-85 IHVMANP
+85 IYVLGNP
-92 EEASTW
+92 EEATAW

-108 AAGVAAM
+108 AAGMAAM
-115 LGLRICQL
+115 LCLRICQL
-123 VQIRRAM
+123 VQIRWAM
-130 RRGCLWREREKDG
+130 RRGCLWRQREDDG
-143 VTVYCHVGNGAPF
+143 VTVCCHVGNGAPF

-169 QTFGRSPSFGG
+169 EQN
-180 SGEGGFGRAILLHER
+180 GRAILLHER

-200 RHSLDILLLIVV
+200 RHSLDILLLTLV
-212 EAVQWWNPVVFLL
+212 EAVQWWNPVIYML

-239 CVLRQGVS
+239 HVLRQGVS
-247 LSDYQSLLVRKAL
+247 LTDYQTLLVRKAL

-280 DMMKRPPSSPWLRAK
+280 EMMKRPPSSSWLRAK
-295 ALYIVP
+295 ALYVVP
-301 LLWVTLIVSATPV
+301 LILFTLVVSATPV

-329 RVSQL
+329 RVNQL
-334 PGDSIS
+334 QGDSIA

-367 KKPAVSTSRPAAET
+367 KKRA
-381 PEEETPED
+381 EETPQG
-389 TPIKPD
+389 
-395 IVFVIAE
+395 VFDIAE

-409 GDAAYNQYIA
+409 GDAAFKQYMA

-426 AASENGVEGTVKV
+426 AAAENGVGGTVKV

-457 PSGEADAVVNAYG
+457 PEGEADAEVNAYG
-470 ASGSHPSQADEDEG
+470 AADKHPSQDDDDEG

-518 AINFGL
+518 AVKYSL
-524 K
+524 Q

>member
-1 MNILL
+1 MNMLL

-59 RLRQVPVVAD
+59 SLTQVPVVAD

-74 YQMETAIVEAP
+74 YQMETAITEAP
-85 IHVMANP
+85 IYVLGNP
-92 EEASTW
+92 EEATAW
-98 GWQEWLALVY
+98 GWQEWIALVY
-108 AAGVAAM
+108 AAGMAAM
-115 LGLRICQL
+115 LCLRICQL
-123 VQIRRAM
+123 VQIRWAM
-130 RRGCLWREREKDG
+130 RRGCLWRERERDG
-143 VTVYCHVGNGAPF
+143 VTVCCHVGNGAPF

-169 QTFGRSPSFGG
+169 EQN
-180 SGEGGFGRAILLHER
+180 GRAILLHER

-200 RHSLDILLLIVV
+200 RHSLDILLLTLV
-212 EAVQWWNPVVFLL
+212 EAVQWWNPVIYML

-239 CVLRQGVS
+239 HVLRQGVS
-247 LSDYQSLLVRKAL
+247 LTDYQTLLVRKAL

-280 DMMKRPPSSPWLRAK
+280 EMMKRPPSSPWLRAK
-295 ALYIVP
+295 ALYVVP
-301 LLWVTLIVSATPV
+301 LILFTLVVSATPV

-329 RVSQL
+329 RVNQL
-334 PGDSIS
+334 QGDSIA

-367 KKPAVSTSRPAAET
+367 KKRA
-381 PEEETPED
+381 EETPQG
-389 TPIKPD
+389 
-395 IVFVIAE
+395 VFDIAE

-409 GDAAYNQYIA
+409 GDAAFYQYVA

-426 AASENGVEGTVKV
+426 AAAENGVEGTVKV

-444 PDGRITNVHAIDS
+444 PDGRITHVHAIDS
-457 PSGEADAVVNAYG
+457 PSDEADAVVNAYG
-470 ASGSHPSQADEDEG
+470 ASDRHPSQAEDDEG
-484 RRALREAAE
+484 HRALREAAE

-518 AINFGL
+518 TVNYSL

>member
-1 MNILL
+1 MNMLL

-49 QPLCKVASPE
+49 QPLCKLASPE
-59 RLRQVPVVAD
+59 SLTQVPVVAD
-69 TQQLV
+69 TQEMVGQI
-74 YQMETAIVEAP
+74 EAAITEAP
-85 IHVMANP
+85 IYVLGNP
-92 EEASTW
+92 EEATAW

-108 AAGVAAM
+108 AAGMAAM
-115 LGLRICQL
+115 LCLRICQL
-123 VQIRRAM
+123 VQIRWAM
-130 RRGCLWREREKDG
+130 RRGCLWRQREDDG
-143 VTVYCHVGNGAPF
+143 VTVCCHVGNGAPF

-169 QTFGRSPSFGG
+169 EQN
-180 SGEGGFGRAILLHER
+180 GRAILLHER

-200 RHSLDILLLIVV
+200 RHSLDILLLTLV
-212 EAVQWWNPVVFLL
+212 EAVQWWNPVIYML

-239 CVLRQGVS
+239 HVLRQGVS
-247 LSDYQSLLVRKAL
+247 LTDYQTLLVRKAL

-280 DMMKRPPSSPWLRAK
+280 EMMKRPPSNPWLRAK
-295 ALYIVP
+295 VLYVVP
-301 LLWVTLIVSATPV
+301 LLLFTLVVSATPV

-329 RVSQL
+329 RVNQL
-334 PGDSIS
+334 QGDSIA

-367 KKPAVSTSRPAAET
+367 KKRA
-381 PEEETPED
+381 EETPQG
-389 TPIKPD
+389 
-395 IVFVIAE
+395 VFDIAE

-409 GDAAYNQYIA
+409 GDAAFKQYMA

-426 AASENGVEGTVKV
+426 AAAENGVGGTVKV

-457 PSGEADAVVNAYG
+457 PEGEADAEVIAYG
-470 ASGSHPSQADEDEG
+470 AADKHPSQDDDDEG

-518 AINFGL
+518 AVNYSL
-524 K
+524 Q

>member
-1 MNILL
+1 MNMLL

-26 LRRERFFRLNR
+26 LRSERFFRLNR

-59 RLRQVPVVAD
+59 SLTQVPVVAD

-74 YQMETAIVEAP
+74 YQMETAITEAP
-85 IHVMANP
+85 IYVLGNP
-92 EEASTW
+92 EEATAW

-108 AAGVAAM
+108 AAGMAAM
-115 LGLRICQL
+115 LCLRICQL
-123 VQIRRAM
+123 VQIRWAM
-130 RRGCLWREREKDG
+130 RRGCLWRQREDDG
-143 VTVYCHVGNGAPF
+143 VTVCCHVGNGAPF

-169 QTFGRSPSFGG
+169 EQN
-180 SGEGGFGRAILLHER
+180 GRAILLHER

-200 RHSLDILLLIVV
+200 RHSLDILLLTLV
-212 EAVQWWNPVVFLL
+212 EAVQWWNPVIYML

-239 CVLRQGVS
+239 HVLRQGVS
-247 LSDYQSLLVRKAL
+247 LTDYQTLLVRKAL

-280 DMMKRPPSSPWLRAK
+280 EMMKRPPSSPWLRAK
-295 ALYIVP
+295 ALYVVP
-301 LLWVTLIVSATPV
+301 LILFTLVVSATPV

-329 RVSQL
+329 RVNQL
-334 PGDSIS
+334 QGDSIA

-367 KKPAVSTSRPAAET
+367 KKRA
-381 PEEETPED
+381 EETPQG
-389 TPIKPD
+389 
-395 IVFVIAE
+395 VFDIAE

-409 GDAAYNQYIA
+409 GDAAFKQYMA

-426 AASENGVEGTVKV
+426 AAAENGVGGTVKV

-457 PSGEADAVVNAYG
+457 PSGEADAEVIAYG
-470 ASGSHPSQADEDEG
+470 ASDRHPSQTDDDEG

-518 AINFGL
+518 AVNYSL
-524 K
+524 Q

>member
-59 RLRQVPVVAD
+59 SLTQMPVVAD

-74 YQMETAIVEAP
+74 YQMETAITEAP
-85 IHVMANP
+85 IYVLGNP
-92 EEASTW
+92 EEATAW

-108 AAGVAAM
+108 AAGMAAM
-115 LGLRICQL
+115 LCLRICQL
-123 VQIRRAM
+123 VQIRWAM
-130 RRGCLWREREKDG
+130 RRGCLWRERERDG
-143 VTVYCHVGNGAPF
+143 VTVCCHVGNGAPF
-156 SWMRSIYISEADY
+156 SWMHSIYISEADY
-169 QTFGRSPSFGG
+169 EQN
-180 SGEGGFGRAILLHER
+180 GRAILLHER

-200 RHSLDILLLIVV
+200 RHSLDILLLTLV
-212 EAVQWWNPVVFLL
+212 EAVQWWNPVIYML

-239 CVLRQGVS
+239 HVLRQGVS
-247 LSDYQSLLVRKAL
+247 LTDYQTLLVRKAL

-274 HILKRI
+274 HILKRL

-295 ALYIVP
+295 ALYVVP
-301 LLWVTLIVSATPV
+301 LILFTLVVSATPV

-329 RVSQL
+329 RVNQL
-334 PGDSIS
+334 QGDSIA

-367 KKPAVSTSRPAAET
+367 KKRA
-381 PEEETPED
+381 EETPQG
-389 TPIKPD
+389 
-395 IVFVIAE
+395 VFDIAE

-409 GDAAYNQYIA
+409 GDAAFKQYMA
-419 HHVRYPK
+419 QHVRYPK
-426 AASENGVEGTVKV
+426 AAAENGVGGTVKV

-444 PDGRITNVHAIDS
+444 PDGRITHVHAIDS
-457 PSGEADAVVNAYG
+457 PSGEADAEVIAYG
-470 ASGSHPSQADEDEG
+470 ASDKHPSQDDDDEG

-518 AINFGL
+518 AVNYSL
-524 K
+524 Q